1 MDIAQKIINLRVP
14 ASFKLVLDFRFCSFS
29 CETARRLCSFFN
41 KTNLRIHS
49 FFNKT
54 NLRIHSFLLTMVH
67 GKNKIPVGGIE
78 LC

>member
-14 ASFKLVLDFRFCSFS
+14 EGIPQYLNWYQTSDFIPFHVKWCSDF
-29 CETARRLCSFFN
+29 
-41 KTNLRIHS
+41 IP